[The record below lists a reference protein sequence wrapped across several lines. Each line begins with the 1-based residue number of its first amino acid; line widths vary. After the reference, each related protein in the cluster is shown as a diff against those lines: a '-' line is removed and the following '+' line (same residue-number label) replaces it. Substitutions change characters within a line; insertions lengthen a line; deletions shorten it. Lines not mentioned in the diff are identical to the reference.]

1 MEKLFRP
8 WSKHCYPKV
17 NTIDIVILVFL
28 LIGAYTG
35 FRRGMLMEVIS
46 LVAFFAAILAGI
58 KLLDWGINV
67 LSEYIEGY
75 DSLLPIIAFTI
86 IFIGII
92 VLLNLLGKAVKKIID
107 MTLLGSLDDIIG
119 SLMGIVKWAL
129 FISIFFWIFESF
141 GGTISDS
148 TIEGSMLYE
157 PITSFAPAMFN
168 LFSGLFP
175 YFMDFF
181 EQSKEMV
188 NQQELNV

>member
-1 MEKLFRP
+1 M
-8 WSKHCYPKV
+8 
-17 NTIDIVILVFL
+17 NTIDIIILIFL

-35 FRRGMLMEVIS
+35 FRRGMLMEIIS

-58 KLLDWGINV
+58 KLLDWGISV
-67 LSEYIEGY
+67 LSAYIEGY

-92 VLLNLLGKAVKKIID
+92 VLLNVIGKAVKKIID

-141 GGTISDS
+141 GGKISESSSED
-148 TIEGSMLYE
+148 SMLYE
-157 PITSFAPAMFN
+157 PIASFAPGLFN
-168 LFSGLFP
+168 MFSGLFP
-175 YFMDFF
+175 YFMEFF
-181 EQSKEMV
+181 EHAKEMV

>member
-1 MEKLFRP
+1 M
-8 WSKHCYPKV
+8 

>member
-1 MEKLFRP
+1 M
-8 WSKHCYPKV
+8 

-58 KLLDWGINV
+58 KLLDWGISV

-92 VLLNLLGKAVKKIID
+92 VLLNVIGKTVKKIID

-141 GGTISDS
+141 GGTISKS
-148 TIEGSMLYE
+148 TSEGSMLFG
-157 PITSFAPAMFN
+157 PIASFAPAMFN

-175 YFMDFF
+175 YFMEFF

>member
-1 MEKLFRP
+1 
-8 WSKHCYPKV
+8 
-17 NTIDIVILVFL
+17 
-28 LIGAYTG
+28 
-35 FRRGMLMEVIS
+35 LMEIIS

-58 KLLDWGINV
+58 KLLDWGISV

-92 VLLNLLGKAVKKIID
+92 VLLNVIGKAVKKIID

-141 GGTISDS
+141 GGHISES
-148 TIEGSMLYE
+148 TSEGSMLFE
-157 PITSFAPAMFN
+157 PIVSFAPTLFN

-175 YFMDFF
+175 YFMEFF
-181 EQSKEMV
+181 EHSKELV